1 MKNQD
6 SAAKMAALHTG
17 GSRCCAT
24 ASADGDGTP
33 SLPAGGARCCATAA
47 KMAAPHDG
55 EVINRRGSYQ
65 QAPAPSQQK
74 AEGKKRTSPCTP
86 FREKGKGKESKP
98 GAFGTCLFA
107 GAGAR
112 VRGALLRRHVNAAVE
127 DALKAFCGTRGPAPS
142 DEALWAK
149 FAWRFGYEKLTDLVR
164 QGVSEMSVPGRH
176 VAPAER
182 PKILQNLLNEVW
194 NARFPK
200 GGAA

>member
-24 ASADGDGTP
+24 ESADGDGTP
-33 SLPAGGARCCATAA
+33 SLPAGGSRCCATAA
-47 KMAAPHDG
+47 KMAAPHNG

-65 QAPAPSQQK
+65 QAPAPSPKK
-74 AEGKKRTSPCTP
+74 AEGKKRKSPCTP
-86 FREKGKGKESKP
+86 YREKGKGKESKP